1 MLREGSSSIT
11 CRADDPSVRAWIVH
25 CYPEEL
31 EAFVARSEELRKEDV
46 DTPERI
52 KTLTAE
58 ISSGT
63 IQLPDIAVI
72 YARQGNSVDT
82 ASGVVIAHVPNATGR
97 STGLPTLPTRGSPW
111 LAETGDGEHSHR
123 PGNWLDIQSSP
134 TSRHCRDLR
143 RASREARSNDC
154 HRARYAAKRRRQLA
168 PTHSYLFNV
177 ADSAARAGRSATL
190 PTRRGFDADGSRR
203 REPRWRISFSARI
216 RWSPEVARE
225 NGSLSACMS

>member
-1 MLREGSSSIT
+1 MRIDVLIVTTVLGDRERAVHRCRSSNRTEKAAEQQIEEALSALPESMRADATVKGFDDSGSLVVLREGSSSIT

-31 EAFVARSEELRKEDV
+31 EAFVARSEELRKEGV

-111 LAETGDGEHSHR
+111 LAETGT
-123 PGNWLDIQSSP
+123 PMANI
-134 TSRHCRDLR
+134 
-143 RASREARSNDC
+143 
-154 HRARYAAKRRRQLA
+154 
-168 PTHSYLFNV
+168 
-177 ADSAARAGRSATL
+177 
-190 PTRRGFDADGSRR
+190 
-203 REPRWRISFSARI
+203 RIAVR
-216 RWSPEVARE
+216 
-225 NGSLSACMS
+225 